1 MPVMI
6 TAQLTLYS
14 KKMSVVRR
22 LSGCAPAMMR
32 VAFRAPQHHAKMWW
46 GAADVRRF
54 SDASS
59 SRPNAPTPPAWGAKN
74 GTGSDNLK
82 EPAFVRGLEQKA
94 MEELD
99 DLHVDTVDDDEEMI
113 LVDGKH
119 TFSWQVRFLVGV
131 PGEHEGLKYALVSSS
146 SEAAA

>member
-1 MPVMI
+1 
-6 TAQLTLYS
+6 
-14 KKMSVVRR
+14 MSLRR
-22 LSGCAPAMMR
+22 MLSHTVPAMAR
-32 VAFRAPQHHAKMWW
+32 VAFRAPQHHAKVWW
-46 GAADVRRF
+46 GLADARRF

-94 MEELD
+94 MEELE
-99 DLHVDTVDDDEEMI
+99 DLHVDTVDDDEEMV

-119 TFSWQVRFLVGV
+119 TFSWQVRFLVWV
-131 PGEHEGLKYALVSSS
+131 PGEREGLKYALVSSS
-146 SEAAA
+146 SAAAA